1 MKEHQRKSNKEAV
14 ALEKVIQKV
23 LLNLGRESNVEMT
36 NIWPQWRQ
44 LVGDAVADNTH
55 PAAFKGDVL
64 LVHVSSSTWAHHLQY
79 LKKDLVRKI
88 NTAMGS
94 DLVSDI
100 IFKIGDI

>member
-1 MKEHQRKSNKEAV
+1 MNERERKTKKEAV
-14 ALEKVIQKV
+14 PLETVIQKV
-23 LLNLGRESNVEMT
+23 LLNLGRESNIEMT

-44 LVGDAVADNTH
+44 LVGDAVADNTQ

-64 LVHVSSSTWAHHLQY
+64 LVHVSNSTWSHHLQY
-79 LKKDLVRKI
+79 LKKDLIKKI

-94 DLVSDI
+94 DLVADI